1 MHATASCNATATSNA
16 TPVASPLSRRI
27 TAATRRRL
35 LPLSALM
42 MGSLLSAGI
51 AQADISDGVIKIG
64 YLADMS
70 GTYRDLAGPG
80 GLDALKM
87 AVEDFGG
94 SVNGMPIE
102 VLSADDRNSADVGA
116 NTVRGWID
124 QQNVDMVAGLVASS
138 VSIAVTRILAEQD
151 TLGIVSGSAA
161 SSITN
166 EHCTPNH
173 VHWVYD
179 TYPLAHG
186 TAKAIVDEGGDSWFL
201 LTADYAF
208 GHALEGDVE
217 KVVNE
222 NGGTLVGKVRHPF
235 PTSDFSSYILQA
247 QGSGAKIV
255 GLANA
260 GSDTVNALTT
270 ASQFGVVQAGQSL
283 AGLLIFLND
292 VHALGLEVAQ
302 GLQLTT
308 GWYWDLNDE
317 TRAWSQRYHERNE
330 RMPTMVQAG
339 IYSST
344 LHYLNAVAATGSDD
358 TATVRA
364 RMGETPVNDMFANNG
379 TIRADGRMVHDMYL
393 VKVKAPSESQGE
405 WDVYDVIRTIPGA
418 EAYRPLAD
426 SQCELVKG

>member
-1 MHATASCNATATSNA
+1 MNITKHAS
-16 TPVASPLSRRI
+16 L
-27 TAATRRRL
+27 TAAAL
-35 LPLSALM
+35 LLAP
-42 MGSLLSAGI
+42 SL
-51 AQADISDGVIKIG
+51 AQAEISGDAVKIG

-80 GLDALKM
+80 GLEALNM

-94 SVNGMPIE
+94 EINGAPIE

-124 QQNVDMVAGLVASS
+124 QDDVDLVAGMVASS
-138 VSIAVTRILAEQD
+138 VTIAVTNILKQKD
-151 TLGIVSGSAA
+151 KLGIVSGSAA

-173 VHWVYD
+173 IHWVYD
-179 TYPLAHG
+179 TYPMANG
-186 TAKAIVDEGGDSWFL
+186 TAKAIVDEGGDTWFL

-208 GHALEGDVE
+208 GHALESDVE
-217 KVVNE
+217 TVVKE
-222 NGGTLVGKVRHPF
+222 NGGEIVGKVRHPF
-235 PTSDFSSYILQA
+235 PTNDFSSYILQA

-270 ASQFGVVQAGQSL
+270 ASQFGLVQSGQTL

-292 VHALGLEVAQ
+292 VHALGLDVTQ

-308 GWYWDLNDE
+308 GWYWDMDDE
-317 TRAWSQRYHERNE
+317 SREWANRYFERTQ

-344 LHYLNAVAATGSDD
+344 LHYLNAVAETGSDAA
-358 TATVRA
+358 ATVREQMA
-364 RMGETPVNDMFANNG
+364 ATPVNDMFADDG
-379 TIRADGRMVHDMYL
+379 RIREDGRMVHDMYL
-393 VKVKAPSESQGE
+393 VEVKSPSESEGE
-405 WDVYDVIRTIPGA
+405 WDLYEILRTIPA
-418 EAYRPLAD
+418 EEAFRPLSE
-426 SQCELVKG
+426 SQCSLVKG

>member
-1 MHATASCNATATSNA
+1 MNITKHAS
-16 TPVASPLSRRI
+16 L
-27 TAATRRRL
+27 TAAAL
-35 LPLSALM
+35 LLAP
-42 MGSLLSAGI
+42 SLAH
-51 AQADISDGVIKIG
+51 AEISGDVVKIG

-80 GLDALKM
+80 GLEALNM

-94 SVNGMPIE
+94 EVNGAPIE

-124 QQNVDMVAGLVASS
+124 QDDVDLVAGMVASS
-138 VSIAVTRILAEQD
+138 VTIAVTKILEQQD
-151 TLGIVSGSAA
+151 KLGIVSGSAA

-173 VHWVYD
+173 IHWVYD
-179 TYPLAHG
+179 TYPMANG
-186 TAKAIVDEGGDSWFL
+186 TAKAIVDEGGDTWFL

-208 GHALEGDVE
+208 GHALESDVE
-217 KVVNE
+217 TVVKE
-222 NGGTLVGKVRHPF
+222 NGGEIVGKVRHPF
-235 PTSDFSSYILQA
+235 PTNDFSSYILQA

-270 ASQFGVVQAGQSL
+270 ASQFGLVQSGQTL

-292 VHALGLEVAQ
+292 VQALGLDVTQ

-308 GWYWDLNDE
+308 GWYWDMNEE
-317 TRAWSQRYHERNE
+317 TREWADRYFERTQ

-339 IYSST
+339 VYSST
-344 LHYLNAVAATGSDD
+344 LHYLNAVAETGSDD
-358 TATVRA
+358 AATVREQMA
-364 RMGETPVNDMFANNG
+364 ATPVNDMFASDG
-379 TIRADGRMVHDMYL
+379 RIREDGRMIHDMYL
-393 VKVKAPSESQGE
+393 VEVKSPSESEGE
-405 WDVYDVIRTIPGA
+405 WDLYEILRTIPA
-418 EAYRPLAD
+418 EEAFRPLSE
-426 SQCELVKG
+426 SQCSLVKG